1 MFPTELD
8 SFVRKFHQLWSH
20 GITAHLDL
28 DTHAGSAWVGL
39 RVHLGHVPGPPH
51 GPVYPSPHKHVP
63 PSRQRRRAR
72 PEAERKK
79 KSEEADKGAP
89 IVEETTVAEDIEKVE
104 ADKGAPIVEET
115 IFAEDI
121 EKASTDAKK
130 NCSDKTD
137 DIALNVTEEVANK
150 GFDSCV
156 VDEVCPDE
164 EFNAASAV
172 EELEGEEEIT
182 VEFLSDYAEED
193 INDTLKELS
202 EKGFV
207 PSLPILISRKRVT
220 KRGAEHFCNVQLK
233 IPSSERK
240 SFLWPSLKD
249 CPEFFKNV
257 KML

>member
-1 MFPTELD
+1 MQRKI
-8 SFVRKFHQLWSH
+8 VR
-20 GITAHLDL
+20 I
-28 DTHAGSAWVGL
+28 
-39 RVHLGHVPGPPH
+39 
-51 GPVYPSPHKHVP
+51 
-63 PSRQRRRAR
+63 
-72 PEAERKK
+72 
-79 KSEEADKGAP
+79 
-89 IVEETTVAEDIEKVE
+89 
-104 ADKGAPIVEET
+104 
-115 IFAEDI
+115 
-121 EKASTDAKK
+121 
-130 NCSDKTD
+130 KTD
-137 DIALNVTEEVANK
+137 DITLNVTEEVANK

-164 EFNAASAV
+164 EFNAARAV

-193 INDTLKELS
+193 INDALKELS

-207 PSLPILISRKRVT
+207 FSLPILVSRKRVT

-257 KML
+257 KMLKYFHRLGWFLPHIPTNIKCVPICVRNINHDDKITK